1 MVSPKGLLAADES
14 NKSATKRFESLNIPS
29 NAETRRQYRQMLL
42 TTPNLE
48 KYISGVIF
56 YEETIGQ
63 STDDG
68 TPFTQYLAKKGILT
82 GIKVDKGL
90 VELTNF
96 APEQITEG
104 VDGLADRLKLFA
116 QSGARFAKWRAA
128 YTISDTTPSDA
139 AVHAGNLMMARYAAL
154 CQAAGIVPIVEPE
167 VIYNGAHNLERCEK
181 TITTIVASLFD
192 ILKAYRVDNK
202 GLILKTSMV
211 LSGKTSGQ
219 TDDPKT
225 VAEATLR
232 TLRASTP
239 DDVAGVVF
247 LSGGQTPVQATA
259 NFAAISASVAAS
271 PTPWPLTFSFS
282 RAVQEPAMALWLGR
296 TENVHAAQDAFAKR
310 VELNASA
317 RAGTYSPT
325 DDNETEH

>member
-29 NAETRRQYRQMLL
+29 SPETRRQYRQLLL

-104 VDGLADRLKLFA
+104 LDGLADRLKLFA

-128 YTISDTTPSDA
+128 YTISENTPTDA
-139 AVHAGNLMMARYAAL
+139 SVHAGNLIMSRYAAL
-154 CQAAGIVPIVEPE
+154 SQAAGIVPILEPE
-167 VIYNGAHNLERCEK
+167 VIYDGTHSLERCEK
-181 TITTIVASLFD
+181 TITTVISGMFD
-192 ILKAYRVDNK
+192 LLKAYKVDNK

-219 TDDPKT
+219 KDDPET
-225 VAEATLR
+225 VATATLR

-239 DDVAGVVF
+239 EDVAGVVF
-247 LSGGQTPVQATA
+247 LSGGQSPVQATA
-259 NFAAISASVAAS
+259 NFAAISADVAKS
-271 PTPWPLTFSFS
+271 PVPWPITFSFS

-296 TENVHAAQDAFAKR
+296 AENVHAAQDAFAKR
-310 VELNASA
+310 VELNAAA

-325 DDNETEH
+325 DDPETEH